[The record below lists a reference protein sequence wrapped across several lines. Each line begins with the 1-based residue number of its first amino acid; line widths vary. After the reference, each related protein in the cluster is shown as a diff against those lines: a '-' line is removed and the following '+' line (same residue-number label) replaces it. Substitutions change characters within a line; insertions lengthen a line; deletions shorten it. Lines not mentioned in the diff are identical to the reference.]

1 MNSVIIAFSAAIL
14 CCVILRFKVS
24 CQTLTDK
31 ETNKIAEELKFI
43 LCEHSEN
50 TDNVETLMYTPYIMI
65 GDKFTIKIKKRAFAF
80 LIEYL
85 FRKRNL
91 YILINNKKNRGK
103 GEVIGKFLDLKELVD
118 KYLIYKKKVIV
129 EEKMKALQDDFE

>member
-1 MNSVIIAFSAAIL
+1 
-14 CCVILRFKVS
+14 
-24 CQTLTDK
+24 
-31 ETNKIAEELKFI
+31 
-43 LCEHSEN
+43 
-50 TDNVETLMYTPYIMI
+50 MYTPYIMI
-65 GDKFTIKIKKRAFAF
+65 GDKFTIKIKKRAFTF

>member
-1 MNSVIIAFSAAIL
+1 MNSVIIPFSAVIL
-14 CCVILRFKVS
+14 WFIILRFKVS
-24 CQTLTDK
+24 CQTLKDE
-31 ETNKIAEELKFI
+31 ETNKITEELKFI

-50 TDNVETLMYTPYIMI
+50 TDKVEALMYTPYVII
-65 GDKFTIKIKKRAFAF
+65 GDNFIVKIKKRAFTF

-91 YILINNKKNRGK
+91 YILIYTKKNRGK

-118 KYLIYKKKVIV
+118 KYLIYKKKVIL
-129 EEKMKALQDDFE
+129 EEKMKALQDDFK